1 MKSGSFTSVSG
12 WPAAALLSL
21 ILTACDSDNVA
32 VVGSGEDSDA
42 MDEFLAAPAQP
53 ADSGAH
59 RESDPHVN
67 LSAEKLAQVALQYP
81 DEAREQLALETL
93 NAAVGKHPDN
103 AMLLSLRASLFL
115 QNQQPSLA
123 LADLNRAVDL
133 DPRDPILLTNRAQ
146 ALRQFERNDDAKRD
160 LDHAIELDQKFV
172 AAYFNR
178 GSLHFEEEKYDLALL
193 DFNRCVEL
201 DPMAAAGYFNR
212 ASTFEALGER
222 ERAID
227 DLQQFLSLAP
237 EENWAQVARDLLK
250 QWDPDLS

>member
-1 MKSGSFTSVSG
+1 MASG

-21 ILTACDSDNVA
+21 ALMTACDNANVA
-32 VVGSGEDSDA
+32 VVDSREDSDA
-42 MDEFLAAPAQP
+42 MDKFLAAPAQP

-59 RESDPHVN
+59 RENDPHVN
-67 LSAEKLAQVALQYP
+67 LSAEKLARVALRHL
-81 DEAREQLALETL
+81 DEARQQLAFETL

-123 LADLNRAVDL
+123 LADLNRAVGL
-133 DPRDPILLTNRAQ
+133 NPRDPILLTNRAQ
-146 ALRQFERNDDAKRD
+146 ALRQFERNEDAKRD
-160 LDHAIELDQKFV
+160 LDQAIELDRKFV

-178 GSLHFEEEKYDLALL
+178 GSLHFEAGKYDLALV

-201 DPMAAAGYFNR
+201 DPAAAAGYFNR
-212 ASTFEALGER
+212 ASAFEALGER
-222 ERAID
+222 DRAID
-227 DLQQFLSLAP
+227 DLQHFLSLAP

-250 QWDPDLS
+250 QWNPDLS